1 MDRSR
6 APVSASTAAGSATG
20 GRAAP
25 ISACHE
31 PRLLRLPHDPRG
43 VPHDPLRVPHDPLRV
58 SDGPLRVSD
67 GPRRERPRR
76 RGAYSDSGRSHRPSG
91 ALAPARS
98 YPEMLTVSGVP
109 GTAVGVNSSPAGC
122 KTMQSGESVTAP
134 DPATQ
139 PGEP

>member
-43 VPHDPLRVPHDPLRV
+43 VPHD
-58 SDGPLRVSD
+58 PLRVSD